1 MASPTPNPE
10 RRQFPRTTVNRLA
23 YINLDSNNGAIVLN
37 VSAGGLCFHSAAP
50 VPSSETVRFWF
61 SEDSHRIEVDS
72 QLAWMDEKQKTGG
85 LRFSNL
91 STDARRQILDWTS
104 QRATQTA
111 TGARL
116 APSLSPSEFP
126 KFNVTHSDK
135 AVHASDSI
143 EVRSQ
148 IAKVPALVSGFS
160 AGLVFGILVSI
171 LVAAALLTHAYPRE
185 FGTSLIRL
193 GERLRARS
201 QGQTVP
207 PAPQKASPAPAFN
220 PPHVRLSTQPQTRA
234 VRPQQ
239 ANPVAAVVVA
249 RAPAAVASPSG
260 SAPAISSPPLPSPSP
275 KSAVEPAAS
284 DASIKADTVPKPES
298 ANPPTER
305 IEDARAGEAR
315 SYSTMY
321 FEVGRFHD
329 ATGADQTTNRLEQL
343 GLRAT
348 VVHKGH
354 FWMNSYQ
361 VLVGPYSSDDDA
373 KAAQKYLVSRGF
385 TPRAYERGSRSFW
398 FPSGLTLHGT
408 HIPVDDCVIRWE
420 SYVTDA
426 VVKFEKDGS
435 VVNTAE
441 GKWVRRD
448 IKYPWNAIVY
458 QRNRDG
464 SRTLLEIRFEG
475 MNRVLVFGESS

>member
-10 RRQFPRTTVNRLA
+10 RRQFPRTTVSRLA

-50 VPSSETVRFWF
+50 VPSSETIRFWF

-104 QRATQTA
+104 QRAILTA
-111 TGARL
+111 AGARL
-116 APSLSPSEFP
+116 APSPSPSEFP
-126 KFNVTHSDK
+126 KLNVTHSDN
-135 AVHASDSI
+135 AAHASDSI
-143 EVRSQ
+143 DVRSPTT
-148 IAKVPALVSGFS
+148 KVPALLSGFS
-160 AGLVFGILVSI
+160 AGLVFGILVST
-171 LVAAALLTHAYPRE
+171 LVAVALLAHAYPRE

-193 GERLRARS
+193 GERLRAA

-207 PAPQKASPAPAFN
+207 PARETASPAPATN
-220 PPHVRLSTQPQTRA
+220 PPRVKLSTQPQTRS
-234 VRPQQ
+234 VKPQQ
-239 ANPVAAVVVA
+239 ANAVAAVPA
-249 RAPAAVASPSG
+249 PRAPAAVASPTG
-260 SAPAISSPPLPSPSP
+260 TAPAISSLPLPSPSP
-275 KSAVEPAAS
+275 KTAVKPAAS
-284 DASIKADTVPKPES
+284 DVSTKADTVPKPES
-298 ANPPTER
+298 ADHPSEH
-305 IEDARAGEAR
+305 IEDSRAGEAR
-315 SYSTMY
+315 SYSAMY
-321 FEVGRFHD
+321 LEVGRFHD
-329 ATGADQTTNRLEQL
+329 ATGADQTTSKLEQL

-348 VVHKGH
+348 VVRKGH

-373 KAAQKYLVSRGF
+373 KAAHKYLVSRGF

-398 FPSGLTLHGT
+398 FPPGLTLQGT
-408 HIPVDDCVIRWE
+408 HIPVDDCVVRWE
-420 SYVTDA
+420 SYVSDA
-426 VVKFEKDGS
+426 IVKFEKDGS
-435 VVNTAE
+435 VITTAE

-448 IKYPWNAIVY
+448 VKYPWNAIVY